1 MMALQ
6 PLDRL
11 IVALD
16 VPDVAAAEDM
26 IARLGPSV
34 AFYKIG
40 LELAFV
46 GGFDL
51 AKALKSRGKRVF
63 LDMKLHDIPNTVERA
78 TANIATL
85 GVDLLTIHA
94 YPQTMAAAAAGRGS
108 STLKLLGVTVLT
120 SMSAQDATAAGY
132 AGSIGDVVASRT
144 KTARA
149 LGIDGV
155 VCSPGEASAAR
166 HLIGPEGLVVTPGVR
181 PHGSAAGDQAR
192 VATPADAIRAGA
204 SHLVVGRPITKASD
218 PRAAAQAI
226 VAEIATAV

>member
-1 MMALQ
+1 MGLQ

-16 VPDVAAAEDM
+16 VPDVTAAELM
-26 IARLGPSV
+26 IERLGPAV
-34 AFYKIG
+34 TFYKIG

-108 STLKLLGVTVLT
+108 SALKLLGVTVLT
-120 SMSAQDATAAGY
+120 SMSAPDAAAAGY
-132 AGSIGDVVASRT
+132 AGSIAEVVASRT
-144 KTARA
+144 RTARA

-166 HLIGPEGLVVTPGVR
+166 QLIGPDGLVVTPGVR

-192 VATPADAIRAGA
+192 VATPAEAIRAGA
-204 SHLVVGRPITKASD
+204 SHLVVGRPITQASD

-226 VAEIATAV
+226 VAEIATAA

>member
-1 MMALQ
+1 MGLQ

-16 VPDVAAAEDM
+16 VPDIAAAEDI
-26 IARLGPSV
+26 IAHLGPAV
-34 AFYKIG
+34 TFYKIG

-108 STLKLLGVTVLT
+108 SALKLLGVTVLT
-120 SMSAQDATAAGY
+120 SMSAPDAAAAGY
-132 AGSIGDVVASRT
+132 AGSIAEVVASRT

-155 VCSPGEASAAR
+155 VCSPGEAGSAR

-204 SHLVVGRPITKASD
+204 SHLVVGRPITQASD
-218 PRAAAQAI
+218 PRAAAEAI
-226 VAEIATAV
+226 VAEIATAA